1 MAEPAS
7 VKVFEREATGLV
19 RELSSLDVALL
30 NFAILGFLFTLFFT
44 VAIIP
49 LIGGNYLIGFAITG
63 VLSLLLLYTYY
74 SFHLA
79 MPRSGGDY
87 VFLSRTLSPALGF
100 VGNASFILVLLIYTG
115 ITGVTIQTTG
125 FSIGFA
131 LLGSL
136 LHSSS
141 ISSLSG
147 FFDTS
152 TASLVLGTIEIL
164 GLSLPAIFGRR
175 AYFRLQNVIY
185 IIVFV
190 ATIIM
195 ILLFLTSTNAGFQA
209 AFNSYSATYAHTPN
223 YYQKVITDAQAKGW
237 SSPGQSSLY
246 GSLLL
251 VPILSI
257 FGTSFISSTYVGGEI
272 RRPSKSS
279 LRGMMVAMVMAL
291 ALAAIFIGALYNT
304 VGFNFLSALDF
315 QAASGGLAIPVIP
328 YANFLALL
336 LTHSSI
342 IIGFVIIAGI
352 LQMAIYIP
360 GYYYMAS
367 RSLLA
372 YSFDGILPKKI
383 SHVHPKYHT
392 PVLAIVIIAALSE
405 LSLILLNLPY
415 TSAKIYLFST
425 VLTWYGAIF
434 PMMLVGIAGIVFPFR
449 RKALFESSPA
459 KARIAGIPVMSL
471 TGIGTVIF
479 TALIVFL
486 ELSNPVY
493 FANTTLGIEF
503 VVGAVIILFAIY
515 FTAKMIRKHQ
525 GQPLDLAF
533 GEIPPE

>member
-30 NFAILGFLFTLFFT
+30 NFAILGFLFTLYFT

-63 VLSLLLLYTYY
+63 VLSLFLLYTYY

-185 IIVFV
+185 MIVFI

-209 AFNSYSATYAHTPN
+209 AFNSYSATYANTPN

-251 VPILSI
+251 VPIMSI

-279 LRGMMVAMVMAL
+279 LRGMMVAMIIAL
-291 ALAAIFIGALYNT
+291 ILAAIFIGALYNT

-315 QAASGGLAIPVIP
+315 QASSGGLAIPVIP

-372 YSFDGILPKKI
+372 YSFDGILPRKI

-405 LSLILLNLPY
+405 ISLILLNLPY
-415 TSAKIYLFST
+415 TAAKIYLFST
-425 VLTWYGAIF
+425 VLTWYAAIF

-479 TALIVFL
+479 TALIVLL
-486 ELSNPVY
+486 ELTNPVY
-493 FANTTLGIEF
+493 FANTPLGIEF
-503 VVGAVIILFAIY
+503 VVGAVIFHSENYQKAPG
-515 FTAKMIRKHQ
+515 TTSRPRIR
-525 GQPLDLAF
+525 
-533 GEIPPE
+533 